1 MQDIK
6 QIQSVTGHLLAAV
19 GRAFVKIVASF
30 LGFAAI
36 GAAAIE
42 GTAFFNQQGSLNTL
56 DHIAAGAF
64 ALVLGYAAGLTVAVT
79 EAIRALIDA
88 GKEAGK
94 EVVNVEKTISTD
106 AGNLVK
112 TAEGEIQKLEH
123 H

>member
-42 GTAFFNQQGSLNTL
+42 GISLAQTGGLSTL
-56 DHIAAGAF
+56 GHIAAGAF